1 MEKQQE
7 VEYKVLLTKEEFY
20 KLANHF
26 TPLEFNLQINHYY
39 KSTNSKSYAFRI
51 REKNGERL
59 FTLKEND
66 NGKVFE
72 YEKILTTDI
81 NQDDQIIQLLASKG
95 IFPPYH
101 ELGCLKTYRAI
112 HYNGL
117 GELCFDIN
125 IYNGIIDYE
134 IEYEVKKPHDYI
146 ETFNKILS
154 KIEKEYVENSKSKY
168 KRFLESMEG
177 EQV

>member
-72 YEKILTTDI
+72 YEKIITTDI
-81 NQDDQIIQLLASKG
+81 NQDDDHKL
-95 IFPPYH
+95 Y
-101 ELGCLKTYRAI
+101 
-112 HYNGL
+112 
-117 GELCFDIN
+117 
-125 IYNGIIDYE
+125 
-134 IEYEVKKPHDYI
+134 
-146 ETFNKILS
+146 
-154 KIEKEYVENSKSKY
+154 
-168 KRFLESMEG
+168 
-177 EQV
+177 

>member
-20 KLANHF
+20 RLANHF

-72 YEKILTTDI
+72 YEKIITTDI
-81 NQDDQIIQLLASKG
+81 NQDDQIVRLLASKG
-95 IFPPYH
+95 VFPPYH

-112 HYNGL
+112 HYN
-117 GELCFDIN
+117 
-125 IYNGIIDYE
+125 
-134 IEYEVKKPHDYI
+134 
-146 ETFNKILS
+146 LS
-154 KIEKEYVENSKSKY
+154 LIHI
-168 KRFLESMEG
+168 
-177 EQV
+177 